1 MGPAP
6 LSHFCLPLSGLLSFY
21 SYLDESRPSLSAY
34 LHTREVR
41 ELRAAIT
48 VGEGVED
55 EKMPA
60 QASSYQGKDGAMLV
74 IPLLCGAHHLF
85 SAVLEQPVDPRLGL
99 RSRQS
104 GAKALCLFFH

>member
-6 LSHFCLPLSGLLSFY
+6 LSLFCLPLSGLLSFY
-21 SYLDESRPSLSAY
+21 SYLDESKPSLSAY

-41 ELRAAIT
+41 VLRAAIT

-74 IPLLCGAHHLF
+74 IPLLGGAHHLF
-85 SAVLEQPVDPRLGL
+85 AAVLEQPVDPWVGL

-104 GAKALCLFFH
+104 GAKGLY